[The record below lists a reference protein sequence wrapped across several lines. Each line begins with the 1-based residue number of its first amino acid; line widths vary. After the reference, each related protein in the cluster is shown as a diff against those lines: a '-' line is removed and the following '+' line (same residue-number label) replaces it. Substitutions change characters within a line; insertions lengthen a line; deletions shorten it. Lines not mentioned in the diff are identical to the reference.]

1 MEKLYLIFFFILG
14 SIMGSFYHVLATR
27 LSKGMSIIR
36 PASHCEKCNHEL
48 KWYEL
53 IPILS
58 YIFQGGKCRKCK
70 TPLPLSYL
78 LMEICSGMLFAV
90 CYHVFDLKLELLDS
104 QASSTKEDSI
114 IEIKEYKKD
123 FLTIGIALIKKEIIK
138 PIDYSNVDNIK
149 IDSYIKYYSKIMI
162 IDDSYEIDN
171 IMVKGFDKEIDAKN
185 YFLELNEL
193 VNNNNLKELIS
204 IFKDYIS

>member
-1 MEKLYLIFFFILG
+1 MKELYDDFINTVKEK
-14 SIMGSFYHVLATR
+14 
-27 LSKGMSIIR
+27 SKNKDS
-36 PASHCEKCNHEL
+36 
-48 KWYEL
+48 
-53 IPILS
+53 
-58 YIFQGGKCRKCK
+58 
-70 TPLPLSYL
+70 
-78 LMEICSGMLFAV
+78 
-90 CYHVFDLKLELLDS
+90 DLKLELLDS
-104 QASSTKEDSI
+104 QASSTKDDSI

-185 YFLELNEL
+185 YFFELNEL

>member
-1 MEKLYLIFFFILG
+1 MKELYDDFINTVKEK
-14 SIMGSFYHVLATR
+14 
-27 LSKGMSIIR
+27 SKNKDS
-36 PASHCEKCNHEL
+36 
-48 KWYEL
+48 
-53 IPILS
+53 
-58 YIFQGGKCRKCK
+58 
-70 TPLPLSYL
+70 
-78 LMEICSGMLFAV
+78 
-90 CYHVFDLKLELLDS
+90 DLKLELLDS

-123 FLTIGIALIKKEIIK
+123 FLTIGITLIKKEIIK

-149 IDSYIKYYSKIMI
+149 IDSCIKYYSKIMI

>member
-1 MEKLYLIFFFILG
+1 MKELYDDFINTVKEK
-14 SIMGSFYHVLATR
+14 
-27 LSKGMSIIR
+27 SKNKDS
-36 PASHCEKCNHEL
+36 
-48 KWYEL
+48 
-53 IPILS
+53 
-58 YIFQGGKCRKCK
+58 
-70 TPLPLSYL
+70 
-78 LMEICSGMLFAV
+78 
-90 CYHVFDLKLELLDS
+90 DLKLELLDS
-104 QASSTKEDSI
+104 QASSTKHDSI
-114 IEIKEYKKD
+114 IEIKEYKKN

>member
-1 MEKLYLIFFFILG
+1 MKELYDDFINTVKEKNKNNN
-14 SIMGSFYHVLATR
+14 S
-27 LSKGMSIIR
+27 
-36 PASHCEKCNHEL
+36 
-48 KWYEL
+48 
-53 IPILS
+53 
-58 YIFQGGKCRKCK
+58 
-70 TPLPLSYL
+70 
-78 LMEICSGMLFAV
+78 
-90 CYHVFDLKLELLDS
+90 DLKLELLDS
-104 QASSTKEDSI
+104 QASSTKDDSI

-138 PIDYSNVDNIK
+138 PIDYSNIDNIK

-162 IDDSYEIDN
+162 VDDSYEIDN

-185 YFLELNEL
+185 YFLELDKL

>member
-1 MEKLYLIFFFILG
+1 MKELYDDFINTVKEKNKNNN
-14 SIMGSFYHVLATR
+14 S
-27 LSKGMSIIR
+27 
-36 PASHCEKCNHEL
+36 
-48 KWYEL
+48 
-53 IPILS
+53 
-58 YIFQGGKCRKCK
+58 
-70 TPLPLSYL
+70 
-78 LMEICSGMLFAV
+78 
-90 CYHVFDLKLELLDS
+90 DLKLELLDS

-123 FLTIGIALIKKEIIK
+123 FLTIGITLIKKEIIK

-149 IDSYIKYYSKIMI
+149 IDSCIKYYSKIMI

>member
-1 MEKLYLIFFFILG
+1 MKELYDDFINTVKEK
-14 SIMGSFYHVLATR
+14 
-27 LSKGMSIIR
+27 SKNKDS
-36 PASHCEKCNHEL
+36 
-48 KWYEL
+48 
-53 IPILS
+53 
-58 YIFQGGKCRKCK
+58 
-70 TPLPLSYL
+70 
-78 LMEICSGMLFAV
+78 
-90 CYHVFDLKLELLDS
+90 DLKLELLDS

-123 FLTIGIALIKKEIIK
+123 FLTIGITLIKKEIIK

-149 IDSYIKYYSKIMI
+149 IDSCIKYYSKIMI

-171 IMVKGFDKEIDAKN
+171 IMVKGFDKEKEKKN

>member
-1 MEKLYLIFFFILG
+1 MKELYDDFINTVKEKNKNNN
-14 SIMGSFYHVLATR
+14 S
-27 LSKGMSIIR
+27 
-36 PASHCEKCNHEL
+36 
-48 KWYEL
+48 
-53 IPILS
+53 
-58 YIFQGGKCRKCK
+58 
-70 TPLPLSYL
+70 
-78 LMEICSGMLFAV
+78 
-90 CYHVFDLKLELLDS
+90 DLKLELLDS
-104 QASSTKEDSI
+104 QASSTKDDSI

-123 FLTIGIALIKKEIIK
+123 FLTIGITLIKKEIIK

-149 IDSYIKYYSKIMI
+149 IDSCIKYYSKIMI

-204 IFKDYIS
+204 IFKDNIS

>member
-1 MEKLYLIFFFILG
+1 MKELYDDFINTVKEKNKNNN
-14 SIMGSFYHVLATR
+14 S
-27 LSKGMSIIR
+27 
-36 PASHCEKCNHEL
+36 
-48 KWYEL
+48 
-53 IPILS
+53 
-58 YIFQGGKCRKCK
+58 
-70 TPLPLSYL
+70 
-78 LMEICSGMLFAV
+78 
-90 CYHVFDLKLELLDS
+90 DLKLELLDS
-104 QASSTKEDSI
+104 QASSTKDDSI

-162 IDDSYEIDN
+162 VDDSYEIDN

-204 IFKDYIS
+204 IFKDNIS

>member
-1 MEKLYLIFFFILG
+1 MKELYDDFINTVKEK
-14 SIMGSFYHVLATR
+14 
-27 LSKGMSIIR
+27 SKNKDSD
-36 PASHCEKCNHEL
+36 
-48 KWYEL
+48 
-53 IPILS
+53 
-58 YIFQGGKCRKCK
+58 F
-70 TPLPLSYL
+70 
-78 LMEICSGMLFAV
+78 
-90 CYHVFDLKLELLDS
+90 KLELLDS
-104 QASSTKEDSI
+104 QASSTIDDSI

-162 IDDSYEIDN
+162 VDDSYEIDN

-185 YFLELNEL
+185 YFLELDEL

-204 IFKDYIS
+204 IFKDNIS

>member
-1 MEKLYLIFFFILG
+1 MKELYDDFINTVKEKNKNNN
-14 SIMGSFYHVLATR
+14 S
-27 LSKGMSIIR
+27 
-36 PASHCEKCNHEL
+36 
-48 KWYEL
+48 
-53 IPILS
+53 
-58 YIFQGGKCRKCK
+58 
-70 TPLPLSYL
+70 
-78 LMEICSGMLFAV
+78 
-90 CYHVFDLKLELLDS
+90 DLKLELLDS
-104 QASSTKEDSI
+104 QASSTKDDSI

>member
-1 MEKLYLIFFFILG
+1 MKELYDDFINTVKEK
-14 SIMGSFYHVLATR
+14 
-27 LSKGMSIIR
+27 SKNKDS
-36 PASHCEKCNHEL
+36 
-48 KWYEL
+48 
-53 IPILS
+53 
-58 YIFQGGKCRKCK
+58 
-70 TPLPLSYL
+70 
-78 LMEICSGMLFAV
+78 
-90 CYHVFDLKLELLDS
+90 DLKLELLDS

-123 FLTIGIALIKKEIIK
+123 FLTIGITLIKKEIIK

>member
-1 MEKLYLIFFFILG
+1 MKELYDDFINTVKEK
-14 SIMGSFYHVLATR
+14 
-27 LSKGMSIIR
+27 SKNKDS
-36 PASHCEKCNHEL
+36 
-48 KWYEL
+48 
-53 IPILS
+53 
-58 YIFQGGKCRKCK
+58 
-70 TPLPLSYL
+70 
-78 LMEICSGMLFAV
+78 
-90 CYHVFDLKLELLDS
+90 DLKLELLDS

-204 IFKDYIS
+204 IFKDNIS

>member
-1 MEKLYLIFFFILG
+1 MKELYDDFINTVKEK
-14 SIMGSFYHVLATR
+14 
-27 LSKGMSIIR
+27 SKNKDS
-36 PASHCEKCNHEL
+36 
-48 KWYEL
+48 
-53 IPILS
+53 
-58 YIFQGGKCRKCK
+58 
-70 TPLPLSYL
+70 
-78 LMEICSGMLFAV
+78 
-90 CYHVFDLKLELLDS
+90 DLKLELLDS

-123 FLTIGIALIKKEIIK
+123 FLTIGITLIKKEIIK

-149 IDSYIKYYSKIMI
+149 IDSCIKYYSKIMI
-162 IDDSYEIDN
+162 IHDSYEIDN

>member
-1 MEKLYLIFFFILG
+1 MKELYDEFINTVKEK
-14 SIMGSFYHVLATR
+14 
-27 LSKGMSIIR
+27 SKNKDS
-36 PASHCEKCNHEL
+36 
-48 KWYEL
+48 
-53 IPILS
+53 
-58 YIFQGGKCRKCK
+58 
-70 TPLPLSYL
+70 
-78 LMEICSGMLFAV
+78 
-90 CYHVFDLKLELLDS
+90 DLKLELLDS

>member
-1 MEKLYLIFFFILG
+1 MKNIRTQDIINTVKEKNKNNN
-14 SIMGSFYHVLATR
+14 S
-27 LSKGMSIIR
+27 
-36 PASHCEKCNHEL
+36 
-48 KWYEL
+48 
-53 IPILS
+53 
-58 YIFQGGKCRKCK
+58 
-70 TPLPLSYL
+70 
-78 LMEICSGMLFAV
+78 
-90 CYHVFDLKLELLDS
+90 DLKLELLDS

-123 FLTIGIALIKKEIIK
+123 FLTIGITLIKKEIIK

-149 IDSYIKYYSKIMI
+149 IDSCIKYYSKIMI

-185 YFLELNEL
+185 YFLELDKL

-204 IFKDYIS
+204 IFKDNIS

>member
-1 MEKLYLIFFFILG
+1 MKELYDDFINTVKEK
-14 SIMGSFYHVLATR
+14 
-27 LSKGMSIIR
+27 SKNKDS
-36 PASHCEKCNHEL
+36 
-48 KWYEL
+48 
-53 IPILS
+53 
-58 YIFQGGKCRKCK
+58 
-70 TPLPLSYL
+70 
-78 LMEICSGMLFAV
+78 
-90 CYHVFDLKLELLDS
+90 DLKLELLDS

>member
-1 MEKLYLIFFFILG
+1 MKELYDDFINTVKEK
-14 SIMGSFYHVLATR
+14 
-27 LSKGMSIIR
+27 SKNKDS
-36 PASHCEKCNHEL
+36 
-48 KWYEL
+48 
-53 IPILS
+53 
-58 YIFQGGKCRKCK
+58 
-70 TPLPLSYL
+70 
-78 LMEICSGMLFAV
+78 
-90 CYHVFDLKLELLDS
+90 DLKLELLDS
-104 QASSTKEDSI
+104 QASSTKDDSI

-162 IDDSYEIDN
+162 VDDSYEIDN

-185 YFLELNEL
+185 YFLELDEL

-204 IFKDYIS
+204 IFKDNIS

>member
-1 MEKLYLIFFFILG
+1 MKELYDDFINTVKEK
-14 SIMGSFYHVLATR
+14 
-27 LSKGMSIIR
+27 SKNKDS
-36 PASHCEKCNHEL
+36 
-48 KWYEL
+48 
-53 IPILS
+53 
-58 YIFQGGKCRKCK
+58 
-70 TPLPLSYL
+70 
-78 LMEICSGMLFAV
+78 
-90 CYHVFDLKLELLDS
+90 DLKLELLDS

-123 FLTIGIALIKKEIIK
+123 FLTIDIALIKKEIIK

-185 YFLELNEL
+185 YFLELDKL

-204 IFKDYIS
+204 IFKDFIS

>member
-1 MEKLYLIFFFILG
+1 MKELYDDFINTVKEKNKNNN
-14 SIMGSFYHVLATR
+14 S
-27 LSKGMSIIR
+27 
-36 PASHCEKCNHEL
+36 
-48 KWYEL
+48 
-53 IPILS
+53 
-58 YIFQGGKCRKCK
+58 
-70 TPLPLSYL
+70 
-78 LMEICSGMLFAV
+78 
-90 CYHVFDLKLELLDS
+90 DLKLELLDS
-104 QASSTKEDSI
+104 QASSTKDDSI

-138 PIDYSNVDNIK
+138 PIDYSNIDNIK

-162 IDDSYEIDN
+162 VDDSYEIDN

>member
-1 MEKLYLIFFFILG
+1 MKELYDDFINTVKEK
-14 SIMGSFYHVLATR
+14 
-27 LSKGMSIIR
+27 SKNKNS
-36 PASHCEKCNHEL
+36 
-48 KWYEL
+48 
-53 IPILS
+53 
-58 YIFQGGKCRKCK
+58 
-70 TPLPLSYL
+70 
-78 LMEICSGMLFAV
+78 
-90 CYHVFDLKLELLDS
+90 DLKLELLDS
-104 QASSTKEDSI
+104 QASSTKDDSI

-162 IDDSYEIDN
+162 VDDSYEIDN

-185 YFLELNEL
+185 YFLELDEL

-204 IFKDYIS
+204 IFKDNIS

>member
-1 MEKLYLIFFFILG
+1 MKELYDDFINTVKEK
-14 SIMGSFYHVLATR
+14 
-27 LSKGMSIIR
+27 SKNKNS
-36 PASHCEKCNHEL
+36 
-48 KWYEL
+48 
-53 IPILS
+53 
-58 YIFQGGKCRKCK
+58 
-70 TPLPLSYL
+70 
-78 LMEICSGMLFAV
+78 
-90 CYHVFDLKLELLDS
+90 DLKLELLDS
-104 QASSTKEDSI
+104 QASSTKDDSI

-138 PIDYSNVDNIK
+138 PIDYSNADNIK

-171 IMVKGFDKEIDAKN
+171 IMVKGFDKEIYAKN
-185 YFLELNEL
+185 YFLELNEI

>member
-1 MEKLYLIFFFILG
+1 MKELYDDFINTVKEK
-14 SIMGSFYHVLATR
+14 
-27 LSKGMSIIR
+27 SKNKDS
-36 PASHCEKCNHEL
+36 
-48 KWYEL
+48 
-53 IPILS
+53 
-58 YIFQGGKCRKCK
+58 
-70 TPLPLSYL
+70 
-78 LMEICSGMLFAV
+78 
-90 CYHVFDLKLELLDS
+90 DLKLELLDS
-104 QASSTKEDSI
+104 QASSTKDDSI

-162 IDDSYEIDN
+162 VDDSYEIDN